1 MPQEFGLQLTVRL
14 FGIPLRVKLS
24 FLIVI
29 CLLGMP
35 LIRNVNTDPLTLA
48 GRLGI
53 WVAVVMVSVIVHELG
68 HALLARRFG
77 ATVSMELWALGGL
90 TSWRPGTKPITPAR
104 RTAIAAAGSALGF
117 VVGAAAFPLW
127 KLVPPGDS
135 ALSLALG
142 WVVWVNL
149 GWGLINWLPI
159 RLLDGGHMFQGV
171 IEVLWPRRAGAI
183 AKVFFLCSSAA
194 AVLAALRLGLP
205 IAALFAGAMF
215 IMEVRALLAPDRGP
229 RPPVRPPPSEHFLLD
244 PPPSGA
250 ERRKGR
256 RSPWGSTPEA

>member
-1 MPQEFGLQLTVRL
+1 MTVRL
-14 FGIPLRVKLS
+14 FGISLKVKLS

-77 ATVSMELWALGGL
+77 ARVSMELWALGGL
-90 TSWRPGTKPITPAR
+90 TSWQPGPKPITPAR
-104 RTAIAAAGSALGF
+104 RAAIAASGSALGF
-117 VVGAAAFPLW
+117 VVGGAAFPLW
-127 KLVPPGDS
+127 KLVPPGS
-135 ALSLALG
+135 GALSLTLG

-159 RLLDGGHMFQGV
+159 RLLDGGHIFQGV
-171 IEVLWPRRAGAI
+171 IEVLWPKRADAI
-183 AKVFFLCSSAA
+183 ERVFFLCSSAA
-194 AVLAALRLGLP
+194 AALVAFHLGLP

-215 IMEVRALLAPDRGP
+215 IMEVRALVAPNRSP
-229 RPPVRPPPSEHFLLD
+229 RPPVQPPPSDHFLLQ
-244 PPPSGA
+244 PPPPGA
-250 ERRKGR
+250 DRPRRR
-256 RSPWGSTPEA
+256 RNPWRNTPDG